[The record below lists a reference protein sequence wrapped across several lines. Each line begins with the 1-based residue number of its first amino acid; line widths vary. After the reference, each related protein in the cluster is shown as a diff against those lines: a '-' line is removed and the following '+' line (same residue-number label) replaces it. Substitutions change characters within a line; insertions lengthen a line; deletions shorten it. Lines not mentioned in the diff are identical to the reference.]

1 MKSWP
6 KSYLPK
12 RTGSFSNHRIFAGA
26 EMCQKT
32 SGAVVVVLCCFVLFW
47 QTAGEN
53 VQLKSL
59 KSRLFAALER
69 VNIDPAEFLKDD
81 ERKIRMEKAP
91 SLVLKCFM

>member
-1 MKSWP
+1 MGTLLGVHPIVPWLEHCS
-6 KSYLPK
+6 
-12 RTGSFSNHRIFAGA
+12 
-26 EMCQKT
+26 
-32 SGAVVVVLCCFVLFW
+32 
-47 QTAGEN
+47 GEN

-91 SLVLKCFM
+91 ATVVGPCFIWFPGSLKRFGAEGSELYPSKWWFWITSFD

>member
-1 MKSWP
+1 M
-6 KSYLPK
+6 
-12 RTGSFSNHRIFAGA
+12 
-26 EMCQKT
+26 
-32 SGAVVVVLCCFVLFW
+32 VVLLCFVFFW

-91 SLVLKCFM
+91 LFVLNCFIWLPGNLRRFGAEGQP